1 MRYVIEKKAAEPAY
15 LQLYRQLRQDI
26 LQGVYP
32 YGTKLPSKRSLA
44 EETGVSTVT
53 VEHAYALL
61 CDEGYVEFP
70 LPDHAEVDSQE
81 EYPRRTDGGQ
91 TYLQLPVSG
100 SGRQTMTV
108 RYRLENATLRELA
121 GTYLEVPILSG
132 FQFTIRSMEFSVELP
147 GSFPE
152 DVQLAM
158 MRTIPGLENAEMM
171 RPAYAIEY
179 ECVDPTAL
187 LPTLEVALAQSERL
201 RQSREE
207 TARSRQE
214 LTESRL
220 IQRAQ
225 SVLARRE
232 NISESDAYQT
242 LRRLSMEKR
251 TSMAALAKA
260 LLEQEEQQDALSRAK
275 RKLMHEQQ
283 LTEEEAYRKIVQLAK
298 DARCTKEEMAEKICR
313 RAEVRHG

>member
-1 MRYVIEKKAAEPAY
+1 MKNRVVIVDDEPITRMDLAGMLEEIGYQVVGEAGDGFDAVEVCRAQRPDLVLLDVRMPVFDGFGAAET
-15 LQLYRQLRQDI
+15 I
-26 LQGVYP
+26 I
-32 YGTKLPSKRSLA
+32 K
-44 EETGVSTVT
+44 EETAGCVVFLTAYNDRESIERAKEIGVAGYLVKP
-53 VEHAYALL
+53 VE
-61 CDEGYVEFP
+61 
-70 LPDHAEVDSQE
+70 Q
-81 EYPRRTDGGQ
+81 
-91 TYLQLPVSG
+91 
-100 SGRQTMTV
+100 
-108 RYRLENATLRELA
+108 RL
-121 GTYLEVPILSG
+121 
-132 FQFTIRSMEFSVELP
+132 
-147 GSFPE
+147 
-152 DVQLAM
+152 
-158 MRTIPGLENAEMM
+158 
-171 RPAYAIEY
+171 
-179 ECVDPTAL
+179 L

-251 TSMAALAKA
+251 TSMASLAKA
-260 LLEQEEQQDALSRAK
+260 LLEQEEQQDVMSRAK

-298 DARCTKEEMAEKICR
+298 DTHCTKEEVAEKICR

>member
-1 MRYVIEKKAAEPAY
+1 MKNRVVIVDDEPITRMDLAGMLEEIGYQVVGEAGDGFDAVEVCRAQRPDLVLLDVRMPVFDGFGAAET
-15 LQLYRQLRQDI
+15 I
-26 LQGVYP
+26 I
-32 YGTKLPSKRSLA
+32 K
-44 EETGVSTVT
+44 EETAGCVVFLTAYNDRESIERAKEIGVAGYLVKP
-53 VEHAYALL
+53 VE
-61 CDEGYVEFP
+61 
-70 LPDHAEVDSQE
+70 Q
-81 EYPRRTDGGQ
+81 
-91 TYLQLPVSG
+91 
-100 SGRQTMTV
+100 
-108 RYRLENATLRELA
+108 RL
-121 GTYLEVPILSG
+121 
-132 FQFTIRSMEFSVELP
+132 
-147 GSFPE
+147 
-152 DVQLAM
+152 
-158 MRTIPGLENAEMM
+158 
-171 RPAYAIEY
+171 
-179 ECVDPTAL
+179 L

-260 LLEQEEQQDALSRAK
+260 LLEQEEQQDVMSRAK
-275 RKLMHEQQ
+275 RKLMHEQR

-298 DARCTKEEMAEKICR
+298 DARCTKEEMAEKLCCG
-313 RAEVRHG
+313 AEVRHG

>member
-1 MRYVIEKKAAEPAY
+1 MKNRVVIVDDEPITRMDLAGMLEEIGYQVVGEAGDGFDAVEVCRAQRPDLVLLDVRMPVFDGFGAAET
-15 LQLYRQLRQDI
+15 I
-26 LQGVYP
+26 I
-32 YGTKLPSKRSLA
+32 K
-44 EETGVSTVT
+44 EETAGCVVFLTAYNDRESIERAKEIGVAGYLVKP
-53 VEHAYALL
+53 VE
-61 CDEGYVEFP
+61 
-70 LPDHAEVDSQE
+70 Q
-81 EYPRRTDGGQ
+81 
-91 TYLQLPVSG
+91 
-100 SGRQTMTV
+100 
-108 RYRLENATLRELA
+108 RL
-121 GTYLEVPILSG
+121 
-132 FQFTIRSMEFSVELP
+132 
-147 GSFPE
+147 
-152 DVQLAM
+152 
-158 MRTIPGLENAEMM
+158 
-171 RPAYAIEY
+171 
-179 ECVDPTAL
+179 L

-251 TSMAALAKA
+251 TSMASLAKA
-260 LLEQEEQQDALSRAK
+260 LLEQEEQQDVMSRAK

-298 DARCTKEEMAEKICR
+298 DTHCTKEEVAEKICR
-313 RAEVRHG
+313 RAEVRHE